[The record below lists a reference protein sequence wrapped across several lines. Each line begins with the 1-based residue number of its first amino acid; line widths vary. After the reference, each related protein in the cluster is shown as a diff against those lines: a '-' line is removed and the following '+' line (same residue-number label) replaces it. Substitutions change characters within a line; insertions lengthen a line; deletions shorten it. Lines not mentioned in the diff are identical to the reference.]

1 MLKCP
6 SCGQWTSREKEFPQK
21 LAQDVRIILPRPDG
35 SFYRACPKCEAELD
49 LAAGEWVPDFPGRE
63 IHGYRISQLFSS
75 KVDPGEIL
83 REYRTTRYP
92 DRFYNLKIG
101 IPWADLERRLDVMS
115 VLALCT
121 DTPMLDASEEHCTM
135 GVDTGRSCTS

>member
-1 MLKCP
+1 VSLVRAVDL
-6 SCGQWTSREKEFPQK
+6 TREGVPAEARPGRAHHPPASGRVVLPGVSQ
-21 LAQDVRIILPRPDG
+21 VRGRARPRGRGVGPGLPR
-35 SFYRACPKCEAELD
+35 
-49 LAAGEWVPDFPGRE
+49 RE